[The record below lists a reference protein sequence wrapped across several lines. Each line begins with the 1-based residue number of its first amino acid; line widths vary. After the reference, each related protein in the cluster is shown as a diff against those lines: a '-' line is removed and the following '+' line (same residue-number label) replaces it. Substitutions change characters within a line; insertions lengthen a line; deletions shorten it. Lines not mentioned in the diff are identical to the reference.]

1 MAKKLEFW
9 GVLGTVIYLSIIG
22 MTVSFKLDGFLNL
35 ELNELGDFLA
45 GAFGPVAFLWLVLG
59 FLQQGRELKLSSDA
73 LQLQAQ
79 ELKNSV
85 DQQRELVEVTRAQVE
100 ADLENLKT
108 VRQLRTKEIKPF
120 FVVDGGG
127 GSHSGKEHEL
137 DFQIRNLGHAVTRLE
152 FDFGSRLSNLNRSLH
167 VLNKNDST
175 SFKVKFN
182 DDDEEIDGWLAVE
195 FLNADHEKCTA
206 MFHYKVEPRSETS
219 AYPQLKVQLSAVG

>member
-9 GVLGTVIYLSIIG
+9 GVLGTVIYLLIIAT
-22 MTVSFKLDGFLNL
+22 TVVFKFDGFLKL

-59 FLQQGRELKLSSDA
+59 FLQQGRELRLSSDA

-108 VRQLRTKEIKPF
+108 VRQMRAKEIKPF
-120 FVVDGGG
+120 FVADGGG
-127 GSHSGKEHEL
+127 GSHSGKQHEL
-137 DFQIRNLGHAVTRLE
+137 EFHIRNLGHAVTRLE
-152 FDFGSRLSNLNRSLH
+152 FDFGSRLSELNRSLH
-167 VLNKNDST
+167 VLNKNEST

-195 FLNADHEKCTA
+195 FLNADHEKGTA
-206 MFHYKVEPRSETS
+206 MFHYRVEPRSATL

>member
-22 MTVSFKLDGFLNL
+22 TTVSFKLDGFLNL

-108 VRQLRTKEIKPF
+108 VRQLRAKEIKPF

-127 GSHSGKEHEL
+127 GYHSGKEHEL

-152 FDFGSRLSNLNRSLH
+152 FDFGPRLSNLNRSLH

-195 FLNADHEKCTA
+195 FLNADQEKSTA
-206 MFHYKVEPRSETS
+206 MFHYKVEPRSATS
-219 AYPQLKVQLSAVG
+219 AYPQLKVQLSAIG